1 MYPLIARCLRPVLVA
16 TLLTITSSSYGAVI
30 TFDSLVSGATSFAYD
45 GDGDA
50 VADVVFSTTDPFGFN
65 TVGPGANMSFI
76 REPGIEGTTGLSPD
90 LRVNFF
96 NGAVGSLGFGFAM
109 NTGIGGPPV
118 SVTFAVYDALNN
130 LLATTIADAD
140 FTDPPGE
147 SSWSNFPEGWVS
159 TAFAGVASY
168 ATFDFDS
175 TLASRYIIDDF
186 TGTFGST
193 ERNVPEPATLALLG
207 IALAGLAGSRRRQR

>member
-1 MYPLIARCLRPVLVA
+1 MSPLLERCLRPVFLA
-16 TLLTITSSSYGAVI
+16 ALLTITSSSYGAVI

-65 TVGPGANMSFI
+65 TVGPGSNMSYI
-76 REPGIEGTTGLSPD
+76 RGPGIEGTTSLLPD
-90 LRVNFF
+90 LRVSFF
-96 NGAVGSLGFGFAM
+96 NGAIGSLGFGFAM
-109 NTGIGGPPV
+109 NTVTGGAPV
-118 SVTFAVYDALNN
+118 SVTFAIYDALNN
-130 LLATTIADAD
+130 LLATTITDAD
-140 FTDPPGE
+140 FTDPPGD
-147 SSWSNFPEGWVS
+147 STWSNFPEGWVS
-159 TAFAGVASY
+159 TTFGGVASY

-193 ERNVPEPATLALLG
+193 ERNVPEPATLALVG
-207 IALAGLAGSRRRQR
+207 IALAVLASSRRRQK